1 MIEYLKWMT
10 YAVMPLVY
18 DESLSYVELLNKVVA
33 KLNEVIKETNYLSE
47 HIDAV
52 LTEWL
57 KTDEAQKAVEDAVGQ
72 FIEAYSKTPS
82 FHDVLVEALA
92 TQSTEIKNAATQAA
106 QDWLNSTEGKNA
118 VNTEVV
124 KYLDE
129 YVKTDAFQLMVLD
142 YVNSL
147 DTIRRG
153 DTLAIKQK
161 NFFRVYSPDS
171 EIQAAY
177 VDDNYNTVL
186 GDPIVS
192 VTRER
197 ALFGSKGA
205 GLRALANGD
214 MIMDKTLYMG
224 ALGTGI
230 RNKIKSL
237 GDPVDIY
244 DAVTKQYVD
253 TRVADGSGVT
263 VVTLAKDD
271 SGKFVATKT
280 YDEIRSTWGRVLL
293 VDNTAPNYDVYYPM
307 FDDGNIMFMNIVSI
321 TSGANRRTTYKRFRL
336 TSDNVWS
343 QFYSYDDSAD
353 HVLVNG
359 RNPFTDD
366 QSMGNHRLMNVRT
379 PVDNGDAA
387 NKKYVDSRCV
397 YLIVGEY
404 ERSTHDNKPKSI
416 TDVSFN
422 EIDKALTKYSKVELW
437 LNEAGALNNVI
448 VMHLDS
454 ESEASGIKSY
464 TFTGIFRDTTYE
476 YSGNQYAI
484 MSLTFQSTDTANTP
498 IYFNSVYDSRFN
510 KQEALLKCTL
520 GGQDNE
526 QITAIEFFGEGDAI
540 TVTEFEKLIS
550 KNSNVE
556 IWLAETGSRKRSY
569 KGSCIEWGN
578 DTQASPIF
586 EVKKYSLPEDTVY
599 TTYWSYNWINHTF
612 GKISP

>member
-106 QDWLNSTEGKNA
+106 QDWLNSTEGNNA
-118 VNTEVV
+118 VNADVV

-129 YVKTDAFQLMVLD
+129 YVKTDAFQLMVQD

-214 MIMDKTLYMG
+214 MVMDKTLYMG

-230 RNKIKSL
+230 RNKIKFL

-263 VVTLAKDD
+263 VVTLTKDD
-271 SGKFVATKT
+271 IGQFVATKT
-280 YDEIRSTWGRVLL
+280 YDEIRSLWGRVLL

-307 FDDGNIMFMNIVSI
+307 YDNGDIMFMNIVSI
-321 TSGANRRTTYKRFRL
+321 TSGNNRRTTYKRYKL
-336 TSDNVWS
+336 TSDNAWS

-359 RNPFTDD
+359 RNPFTGN
-366 QSMGNHRLMNVRT
+366 QSMGNNRLMGVRA
-379 PVDNGDAA
+379 PVDGGDAT
-387 NKKYVDSRCV
+387 NKEYVDSHSI
-397 YLIVGEY
+397 YTIYGEY
-404 ERSTHDNKPKSI
+404 STSDDDYKPVMMTGISYGEISTAIERHG
-416 TDVSFN
+416 
-422 EIDKALTKYSKVELW
+422 AVELK
-437 LNEAGALNNVI
+437 LSESGTDKDFI
-448 VMHLDS
+448 VMHLS
-454 ESEASGIKSY
+454 SSYYSPSYASY
-464 TFTGIFRDTTYE
+464 TFMGIFLDE
-476 YSGNQYAI
+476 YYKYAGNRYAI
-484 MSLTFQSTDTANTP
+484 MCLEVRSTDATNATR
-498 IYFNSVYDSRFN
+498 YFKTVYDSRFN
-510 KQEALLKCTL
+510 TQEALLKCTI
-520 GGQDNE
+520 GGQDSDE
-526 QITAIEFFGEGDAI
+526 ITAIEFNETGGI
-540 TVTEFEKLIS
+540 TIAAFELLLS
-550 KNSNVE
+550 ENSNVE
-556 IWLAETGSRKRSY
+556 LWLSQSGGTHVY
-569 KGSCIEWGN
+569 KGVCIQWEAGAN
-578 DTQASPIF
+578 ANVVF
-586 EVKKYSLPEDTVY
+586 EVKNYSAAAGTVK
-599 TTYWSYNWINHTF
+599 TTYWLYIWTSHTF
-612 GKISP
+612 TKLT